1 MSGLAAN
8 LHHAWRLF
16 DIAAPDQDRRGSI
29 FADKVLAE
37 IAAESPPGMAVMQC
51 PVVGCHGKPCGCFFL
66 IHRDQDGTCPECGTV
81 FYGPA
86 M

>member
-16 DIAAPDQDRRGSI
+16 DLSPDQDRRGSI

-37 IAAESPPGMAVMQC
+37 C
-51 PVVGCHGKPCGCFFL
+51 PEECPAGCFFL

-81 FYGPA
+81 FYAPA
-86 M
+86 K